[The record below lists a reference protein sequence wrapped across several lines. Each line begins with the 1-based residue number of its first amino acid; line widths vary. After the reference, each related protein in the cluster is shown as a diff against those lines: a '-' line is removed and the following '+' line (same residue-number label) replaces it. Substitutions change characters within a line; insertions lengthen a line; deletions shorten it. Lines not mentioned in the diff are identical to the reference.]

1 MTSTH
6 IGEFVALA
14 TAFCWTSTAFF
25 FEYGVKRIGTLS
37 LNLIRISMAFGFLCL
52 YSLVFRGMLLPFD
65 ASPET
70 WFWLI
75 LSGLVGF
82 VLGDIFLFRSYID
95 IGARIANT
103 IYASVPPMTAVI
115 GFFVLGETLGV
126 QEIVGMAITLGGLAI
141 VLTKKGEKSGALQ
154 FSHPLRGVMYAF
166 LGAVGQAGG
175 LILSKYGAPTYNAFS
190 ATQIRVIAGLVGFAL
205 INLALRRT
213 GKIASSF
220 KDRKAIGMIFFGA
233 FFGPFLGVS
242 FGLYAI
248 QHTATGIA
256 STIMALVPVI
266 IIAPSHFIFHE
277 KVTRREIIGA
287 VIAVAGTAVLFLR

>member
-1 MTSTH
+1 MSSTH
-6 IGEFVALA
+6 IGELVALA
-14 TAFCWTSTAFF
+14 TAFCWTATAFF

-37 LNLIRISMAFGFLCL
+37 LNLIRLSMAFVFLCL
-52 YSLVFRGMLLPFD
+52 YSLAFRGMLLPFD
-65 ASPET
+65 ATPET

-103 IYASVPPMTAVI
+103 IYASVPPMTALV
-115 GFFVLGETLGV
+115 GFFLLGETLGV
-126 QEIVGMAITLGGLAI
+126 QEMAGMAITLGGLAL
-141 VLTKKGEKSGALQ
+141 VLTKKGEKSGTLQ
-154 FSHPLRGVMYAF
+154 FSHPVRGVLYAF

-175 LILSKYGAPTYNAFS
+175 LVLSKYGAPSYNAFS
-190 ATQIRVIAGLVGFAL
+190 ATQIRCIAGLVGFAA
-205 INLALRRT
+205 INLAMRRA
-213 GKIASSF
+213 GKVASAF
-220 KDRKAIGMIFFGA
+220 RERKAIGMIFLGA

-266 IIAPSHFIFHE
+266 IIAPSYFIFRE
-277 KVTRREIIGA
+277 KVTLREIIGA
-287 VIAVAGTAVLFLR
+287 VVAVAGTVVLFLR